1 MKFSIALLAILTGL
15 MANPAMA
22 EKAQKR
28 DCSATV
34 NSAIDSG
41 VKALRLGFTL
51 GAPPG
56 LDDAITAGVAAFKNS
71 LGC

>member
-1 MKFSIALLAILTGL
+1 MKFSIAFLTILAGI
-15 MANPAMA
+15 MVNSAMA
-22 EKAQKR
+22 EKVQQR

-34 NSAIDSG
+34 NAAIASG
-41 VKALRLGFTL
+41 VKALRLGFSL
-51 GAPPG
+51 GAPAG